1 MTYENTEK
9 ALGEALE
16 HDGFPAAFASSP
28 TIARIIATDPAIAAA
43 MRADGIIKDD
53 EYVATRC
60 PITYCSTHELFD
72 LHPEDIQV
80 AEGHNFV
87 TVASYVKRSDI
98 TPPPPT
104 FKPGDRVRHFDGWIG
119 WVVPWPRD
127 RKYFPRQQP
136 VAVVPEGDR
145 SVLCVDN
152 ADLTHL
158 TGEEG
163 S

>member
-1 MTYENTEK
+1 MTTYENT
-9 ALGEALE
+9 AEALRE
-16 HDGFPAAFASSP
+16 ALRGKRHTAAAAYAT
-28 TIARIIATDPAIAAA
+28 TIARIIATDPTIVPA
-43 MRADGIIKDD
+43 MRADGII
-53 EYVATRC
+53 
-60 PITYCSTHELFD
+60 P
-72 LHPEDIQV
+72 
-80 AEGHNFV
+80 
-87 TVASYVKRSDI
+87 
-98 TPPPPT
+98 PPPPT

-127 RKYFPRQQP
+127 WKYFPRQQP

>member
-1 MTYENTEK
+1 VTTYKNTEK

-16 HDGFPAAFASSP
+16 SKGYNSIAHDATASI
-28 TIARIIATDPAIAAA
+28 IASIIATDPAIVAA
-43 MRADGIIKDD
+43 MRADGII
-53 EYVATRC
+53 
-60 PITYCSTHELFD
+60 P
-72 LHPEDIQV
+72 
-80 AEGHNFV
+80 
-87 TVASYVKRSDI
+87 
-98 TPPPPT
+98 PPPPT